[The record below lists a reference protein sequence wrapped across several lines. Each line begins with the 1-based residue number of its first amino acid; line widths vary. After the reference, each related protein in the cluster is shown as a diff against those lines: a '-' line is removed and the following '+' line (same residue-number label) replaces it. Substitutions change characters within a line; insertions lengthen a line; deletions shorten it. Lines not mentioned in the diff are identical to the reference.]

1 MSWEL
6 IIKYLFFLHKKQNYL
21 RISKNNYI
29 FAGELVIWGTMNR
42 ITKIITSFLLLGISI
57 SNYAQLPDITLPD
70 IYGQQ
75 VQVSTLPKQG
85 HPVILSFFATWCKP
99 CMRELNA
106 ISQVYDEWQET
117 TGVEV
122 VIVSV
127 DEGQN
132 LMKVKPLIE
141 GNNWPFK
148 TLLDTGGLLKQAM
161 HVQNIPHVYVLN
173 KEGQIV
179 YNHVGYIDG
188 DEENLIKCLR

>member
-1 MSWEL
+1 M
-6 IIKYLFFLHKKQNYL
+6 

-42 ITKIITSFLLLGISI
+42 ITKIITAFLLLGISI
-57 SNYAQLPDITLPD
+57 GNYAQLPDITLPD

-75 VQVSTLPKQG
+75 VQVSTLAKQG

-99 CMRELNA
+99 CMRELSA
-106 ISQVYDEWQET
+106 ISQEYDEWQET

>member
-1 MSWEL
+1 M
-6 IIKYLFFLHKKQNYL
+6 
-21 RISKNNYI
+21 RISKNSYI

-57 SNYAQLPDITLPD
+57 GNYAQLPDITLPD

-75 VQVSTLPKQG
+75 VQVGTLPKQG

-99 CMRELNA
+99 CMRELSA
-106 ISQVYDEWQET
+106 ISQEYDEWQET